1 MPKGRSAKRSAQGR
15 LDHGPPV
22 AVFDIGWAG
31 FGLSAEVARVITEA
45 SVLQRPLLSVHRRD
59 EHTPSSAFLEDEHYP
74 KLDEVV
80 RQVKAHF
87 S

>member
-1 MPKGRSAKRSAQGR
+1 M
-15 LDHGPPV
+15 
-22 AVFDIGWAG
+22 
-31 FGLSAEVARVITEA
+31 EA
-45 SVLQRPLLSVHRRD
+45 SGLQRPLLSVHRRD

-80 RQVKAHF
+80 RRVKAHF